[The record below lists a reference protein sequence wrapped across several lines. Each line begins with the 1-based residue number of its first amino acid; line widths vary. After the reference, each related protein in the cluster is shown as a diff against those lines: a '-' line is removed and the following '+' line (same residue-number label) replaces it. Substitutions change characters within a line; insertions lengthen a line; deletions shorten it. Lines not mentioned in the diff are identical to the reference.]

1 MRLPFARI
9 RDNVKVPVR
18 ANPSDAGLDVFFCPE
33 RQDTVVDIAPG
44 KSARLQTGLVFEIP
58 HGFVPMG
65 CNKSGVAA
73 NKDLDLGACVID
85 SGYEGEV
92 FVDMHNVGLSTQ
104 KIRAG
109 DKIAQLVLLPVIHA
123 VPTEESKKTLYL
135 HPRITFSN
143 RGDGALGS
151 TGTR

>member
-33 RQDTVVDIAPG
+33 RDDTVVDIPPG
-44 KSARLQTGLVFEIP
+44 KNAKLETGLVFEVP
-58 HGFVPMG
+58 HGFVLLG
-65 CNKSGVAA
+65 CNKSGIASR
-73 NKDLDLGACVID
+73 KELDLGACVID
-85 SGYEGEV
+85 SGYEDEV
-92 FVDMHNVGLSTQ
+92 FVDIHNVGLHTQ

-123 VPTEESKKTLYL
+123 VPMEESVKTLYL
-135 HPRITFSN
+135 HPRITFSD
-143 RGDGALGS
+143 RGKGGFGS
-151 TGTR
+151 TGTH